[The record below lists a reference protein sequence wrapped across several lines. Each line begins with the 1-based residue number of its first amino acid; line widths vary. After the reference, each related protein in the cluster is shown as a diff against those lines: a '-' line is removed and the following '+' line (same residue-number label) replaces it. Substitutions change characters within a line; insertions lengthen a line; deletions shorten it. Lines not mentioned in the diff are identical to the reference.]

1 MKISEFPNA
10 IYIGDIVHHHS
21 ETGSKKHVRY
31 KRKLSLTTLPEHKKI
46 VKEKLAICY
55 FMVVNGE
62 VMKIG
67 QTSGEDG
74 LHSCMGFYGIA
85 GLDDPSQT
93 RFGINFLM
101 REEMEKGN
109 VVQIW
114 MQYDEPFEHK
124 FMGAIGP
131 VTKMVLMSPKEIEED
146 CIKYHLKMTSKFPV
160 WNFQEDGSK
169 QSMPVRIKEAFA
181 DYTNRRKGKV

>member
-1 MKISEFPNA
+1 MNISKFPNA
-10 IYIGDIVHHHS
+10 FYVGDIVHHYN
-21 ETGSKKHVRY
+21 EYKGKKYVCY
-31 KRKLSLTTLPEHKKI
+31 KRKLSLITLSEHKKI

-55 FMVVNGE
+55 FMVINGE

-74 LHSCMGFYGIA
+74 LHSCMGFYGVA

-93 RFGINFLM
+93 RFGINLLM

-114 MQYDEPFEHK
+114 MQYDEPFEHT
-124 FMGAIGP
+124 FMGAIGL
-131 VTKMVLMSPKEIEED
+131 VTKMVLMSPKEIEGN
-146 CIKYHLKMTSKFPV
+146 CIEYHLKTTDKFPV

-169 QSMPVRIKEAFA
+169 QSMPARVKEAFA
-181 DYTNRRKGKV
+181 DYINKRKGKV

>member
-1 MKISEFPNA
+1 MKISKFLNA
-10 IYIGDIVHHHS
+10 FYVGDIVHHHS
-21 ETGSKKHVRY
+21 EYKGKKHVRY
-31 KRKLSLTTLPEHKKI
+31 KRKLTLKPLPEHKKI

-55 FMVVNGE
+55 FMVINGE
-62 VMKIG
+62 VIKIG

-74 LHSCMGFYGIA
+74 LHSCMSFYGVA

-114 MQYDEPFEHK
+114 MQYDELFEHT
-124 FMGAIGP
+124 FPGAIGP
-131 VTKMVLMSPKEIEED
+131 VTKMILMSPKAIEED
-146 CIKYHLKMTSKFPV
+146 CIEYHLKTAVKFPV

-181 DYTNRRKGKV
+181 DYVNKRKGKI